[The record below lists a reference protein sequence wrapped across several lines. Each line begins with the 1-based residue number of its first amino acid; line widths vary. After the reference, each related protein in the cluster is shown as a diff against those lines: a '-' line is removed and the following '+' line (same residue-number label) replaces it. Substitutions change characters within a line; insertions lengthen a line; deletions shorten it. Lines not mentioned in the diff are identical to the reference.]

1 MNTLHARE
9 GIGLTRYLQ
18 IGTHVHA
25 IVGASG
31 FKNVYNPDELVQSN
45 CTTIPVQPDKS
56 NYWAVSSNDEI
67 KIGFRHLLSCSSA
80 SNVPSGPAG

>member
-1 MNTLHARE
+1 M
-9 GIGLTRYLQ
+9 RYVFEQ

-56 NYWAVSSNDEI
+56 NYWAVRALDVFEF
-67 KIGFRHLLSCSSA
+67 KLWRLLSFA
-80 SNVPSGPAG
+80 ADLVPPRPEHGRADTHQ

>member
-1 MNTLHARE
+1 M
-9 GIGLTRYLQ
+9 TRYAFEQ

-56 NYWAVSSNDEI
+56 NYWAVSSNHEI
-67 KIGFRHLLSCSSA
+67 KIDSCHSTPSSSA
-80 SNVPSGPAG
+80 SNVPSGPAGQLDAHA